1 VAVLLALLSSVVW
14 GGADFTGGLVSR
26 RMPAIAVVAWSQTA
40 GLVTIAAVAIATD
53 SYSGPV
59 GWLGWSVLAGLS
71 GGLGLICFYT
81 ALSIGTMGVVS
92 PIAALGAVVPVV
104 AGLLG
109 GDRPSRLQ
117 WAGMLLGLL
126 GAVAASGPELTG
138 GARLRSVWL
147 ATLAGLG
154 FGVALYGIQRGA
166 RDNPMMTLV
175 GMRAASVGSFAL
187 AAALS
192 RTLIRVPARYV
203 RVVAA
208 VGVGDVTA
216 NLAFGVAS
224 TIGMASIV
232 AVLGSLYPVVTVVLG
247 RLVLDERLAVIQLLG
262 VGLAMGGIIL
272 LALG

>member
-1 VAVLLALLSSVVW
+1 
-14 GGADFTGGLVSR
+14 
-26 RMPAIAVVAWSQTA
+26 MPAIAVVAWSQTA
-40 GLVTIAAVAIATD
+40 GLVTIAAVAIATGA
-53 SYSGPV
+53 YSGPV

-104 AGLLG
+104 AGLI
-109 GDRPSRLQ
+109 
-117 WAGMLLGLL
+117 
-126 GAVAASGPELTG
+126 G

-147 ATLAGLG
+147 AALAGLG

-166 RDNPMMTLV
+166 RDSPMMTLV

-208 VGVGDVTA
+208 VGIGDVTA

-224 TIGMASIV
+224 TVGMASIV